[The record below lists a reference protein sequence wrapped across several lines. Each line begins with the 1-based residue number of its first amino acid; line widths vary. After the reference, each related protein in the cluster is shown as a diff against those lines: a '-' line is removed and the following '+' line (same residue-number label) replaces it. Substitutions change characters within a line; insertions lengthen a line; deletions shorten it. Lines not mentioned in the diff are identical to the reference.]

1 MKNKQEPV
9 QDGEILIAC
18 GEMVEYHNGHPYT
31 FALCAKIDAEVW
43 RTMPFKERDDW
54 KARKAEDVR
63 WKAEQEAE
71 ARAKPSTTT
80 PTQKADPFGKVA
92 SRLTTLAGLD

>member
-1 MKNKQEPV
+1 MREPLQE
-9 QDGEILIAC
+9 GEILIVC

-31 FALCAKIDAEVW
+31 FALAAPVNALEW
-43 RTMPFKERDDW
+43 RAWTHKEREDW

-80 PTQKADPFGKVA
+80 PTPKADPFGKVA
-92 SRLTTLAGLD
+92 NSMATLAGLD